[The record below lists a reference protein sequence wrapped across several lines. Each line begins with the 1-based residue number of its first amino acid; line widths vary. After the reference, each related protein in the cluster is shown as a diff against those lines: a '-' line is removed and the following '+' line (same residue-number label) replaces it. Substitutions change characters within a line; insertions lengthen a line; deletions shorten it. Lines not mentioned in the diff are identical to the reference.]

1 MKNRFNCT
9 CLMLV
14 TFLFQTSIAES
25 QINIQHST
33 FNIQRSSDGGKTW
46 SQFGHDTA
54 SLGLKAVGASGA
66 ECEDSVIGKT
76 ASSSSLLQ
84 QRRVPFANPG
94 SNATQQTFMRF
105 SNPNNTSTQVE
116 VYGIDVS
123 LNT

>member
-1 MKNRFNCT
+1 MDYRHIKPAVFAVIFVT
-9 CLMLV
+9 SML
-14 TFLFQTSIAES
+14 LLQAPAAKAE
-25 QINIQHST
+25 I
-33 FNIQRSSDGGKTW
+33 NIQRSSDGGKTW
-46 SQFGHDTA
+46 SQVGHDTA
-54 SLGLKAVGASGA
+54 SLGVKAVSASGA
-66 ECEDSVIGKT
+66 VCEDSVIGKT